1 MGGKKMKKKFFA
13 ILCIMIV
20 ALAMVSA
27 QAANEATEDITDI
40 TVMVYERG
48 ATIAGGST
56 LDNKDTRWLNEQ
68 LASKGVHITFVGV
81 PRSGADATIE
91 TMIAAGT
98 APDVIVTNGRERVMQ
113 YGSQGGLVDFTPY
126 LDRLDPDYVELI
138 QGTPINMCSIDGGLY
153 ALPGMPGYFS
163 RGHEQYIRK
172 DIVEALGMEMP
183 TTREELI
190 EFLYA
195 VKENY
200 PDMIPYAFSGKIT
213 DACFFQFVL
222 SYTSRADERTNFIY
236 EPSFTNCLRPGA
248 KEGFRQLNQFYLDGI
263 IPQDFALDVD
273 ETKFNQARANGNVAF
288 MLYNSADTTDFT
300 QFGLTEG
307 FMLWP
312 CDTLPNADGDYV
324 APSSGAVNR
333 YVYVLKS
340 AEDAGKMDAIMEFLS
355 FMSNEDNANT
365 FANRLWSEE
374 AATLDE
380 NGAPV
385 SLLTKQQ
392 AQDLGYAERTSDM
405 NNLRVS
411 FDFGKE
417 NYVQNQVKSAP
428 NVPEEFFSAKYD
440 IVRNKDGLYHNSAIP
455 GTLSTD
461 VYLSGLQ
468 TLICEFAL
476 KVISAPE
483 GKFEEVWEA
492 SYAKLVENHLEDV
505 LNERAAWY
513 DANMK

>member
-1 MGGKKMKKKFFA
+1 MKKRIIA
-13 ILCIMIV
+13 ISFILLV
-20 ALAMVSA
+20 ATAVIFA
-27 QAANEATEDITDI
+27 QAAKETTKDITDI

-68 LASKGVHITFVGV
+68 LASKGVHLTFVGI

-153 ALPGMPGYFS
+153 ALPGMPGYFA

-222 SYTSRADERTNFIY
+222 SYTSRADKRTNYIY

-263 IPQDFALDVD
+263 IPKDFALDID

-312 CDTLPNADGDYV
+312 CDTLPNADGDHV
-324 APSSGAVNR
+324 APTSGAVNR

-340 AEDAGKMDAIMEFLS
+340 AEDAGKMDAIMEFLA

-365 FANRLWSEE
+365 FANRLWSSE
-374 AATLDE
+374 AATVDE

-385 SLLTKQQ
+385 SLLTKQE
-392 AQDLGYAERTSDM
+392 AQNLGYAERTSDM
-405 NNLRVS
+405 NNIRVS

-417 NYVQNQVKSAP
+417 NYVENQSKSAP
-428 NVPEEFFSAKYD
+428 NVPTEFFSAKYD
-440 IVRNKDGLYHNSAIP
+440 IVRNKEGLYHNSAIP
-455 GTLSTD
+455 GTLSSD
-461 VYLSGLQ
+461 IYLSGLQ

-483 GKFEEVWEA
+483 GQFDKVWESA
-492 SYAKLVENHLEDV
+492 YAKLVENHLEDV
-505 LNERAAWY
+505 LAERAAWY

>member
-1 MGGKKMKKKFFA
+1 MKKRFAFFCVL
-13 ILCIMIV
+13 ILTIT
-20 ALAMVSA
+20 MVFA
-27 QAANEATEDITDI
+27 QAAKEESKGMTDI

-68 LASKGVHITFVGV
+68 LAPKGVHLTFVGI

-98 APDVIVTNGRERVMQ
+98 APDVIVTNGRERIMQ

-126 LDRLDPDYVELI
+126 LDRLDSEYQELI
-138 QGTPINMCSIDGGLY
+138 KGTPIDMCSIDGGLY
-153 ALPGMPGYFS
+153 ALPGMTGYFS
-163 RGHEQYIRK
+163 RAHEQYIRK

-183 TTREELI
+183 TTRDELI
-190 EFLYA
+190 AFLYA

-222 SYTSRADERTNFIY
+222 SYTSRADERTNYIY

-248 KEGFRQLNQFYLDGI
+248 KEGFKQLNQFYLDGI
-263 IPQDFALDVD
+263 IPQDFALDID
-273 ETKFNQARANGNVAF
+273 ETKFKQARANGKVAF
-288 MLYNSADTTDFT
+288 MLYNSADQTDFT

-312 CDTLPNADGDYV
+312 VDTLPNADGDYL
-324 APSSGAVNR
+324 APSSGSVNR

-340 AEDAGKMDAIMEFLS
+340 AEEKGKMDAIMEFLS

-365 FANRLWSEE
+365 FANRLWSKE
-374 AATLDE
+374 AAALDE
-380 NGAPV
+380 TGAPYA
-385 SLLTKQQ
+385 LITKQEG
-392 AQDLGYAERTSDM
+392 QDLGYAERTSDM
-405 NNLRVS
+405 NNIRVN
-411 FDFGKE
+411 FDFGLD
-417 NYVQNQVKSAP
+417 NYIKNQVASAP
-428 NVPEEFFSAKYD
+428 NVPEEFFAAKYD
-440 IVRNKDGLYHNSAIP
+440 IVRNSDKIYHNAAIP
-455 GTLSTD
+455 GTLETD

-468 TLICEFAL
+468 TLICEFAM

-483 GKFEEVWEA
+483 GQFEKVWNS
-492 SYAKLVENHLEDV
+492 SYQKLVENHLEDV
-505 LNERAAWY
+505 LNERAQWY
-513 DANMK
+513 DANKK

>member
-1 MGGKKMKKKFFA
+1 MRKIFA
-13 ILCIMIV
+13 IFCVMII
-20 ALAMVSA
+20 ASSMIFA
-27 QAANEATEDITDI
+27 QAAAEASTQKMTEV

-48 ATIAGGST
+48 ATINGGST
-56 LDNKDTRWLNEQ
+56 LDNLDTRWLNEQ
-68 LASKGVHITFVGV
+68 LAPKGVHLTFVGI
-81 PRSGADATIE
+81 PRSGADATVE

-126 LDRLDPDYVELI
+126 LDRLDPEYQELI
-138 QGTPINMCSIDGGLY
+138 KGTPINMCSIDGGLY
-153 ALPGMPGYFS
+153 ALPGMAGYPS

-190 EFLYA
+190 DFLYA
-195 VKENY
+195 VKKNY

-222 SYTSRADERTNFIY
+222 SYTSRADERENFIY

-248 KEGFRQLNQFYLDGI
+248 KEGFKQLNQFYLDGI
-263 IPQDFALDVD
+263 IPQDFALDID
-273 ETKFNQARANGNVAF
+273 ETKFNQSRANGNVAF

-300 QFGLTEG
+300 QFGLTDG

-312 CDTLPNADGDYV
+312 VDTLPNADGDYI

-340 AEDAGKMDAIMEFLS
+340 AESKIDAIMEFLA

-365 FANRLWSEE
+365 FANRLWSAE
-374 AATLDE
+374 AATLDA
-380 NGAPV
+380 NGAPIA
-385 SLLTKQQ
+385 LITKQEGM
-392 AQDLGYAERTSDM
+392 DLGYAERTSDI
-405 NNLRVS
+405 NNIRVN
-411 FDFGKE
+411 FDFGKA
-417 NYVQNQVKSAP
+417 NYIENQVASAP
-428 NVPEEFFSAKYD
+428 NVPEEFFDAKYD
-440 IVRNKDGLYHNSAIP
+440 IVRNYDRVYDASAIP
-455 GTLSTD
+455 GTLPSD
-461 VYLSGLQ
+461 NYMSGLQ

-483 GKFEEVWEA
+483 GQFEKVWEA
-492 SYAKLVENHLEDV
+492 SYAKLVENHLNDV
-505 LNERAAWY
+505 LNDRAAWY
-513 DANMK
+513 DANH

>member
-1 MGGKKMKKKFFA
+1 MKRGIA
-13 ILCIMIV
+13 IFCILIV
-20 ALAMVSA
+20 AMSAIFA
-27 QAANEATEDITDI
+27 QAAVEGSASKGMTDV

-48 ATIAGGST
+48 ATIANGST
-56 LDNKDTRWLNEQ
+56 LDNNDTRWLNDQ
-68 LASKGVHITFVGV
+68 LAEKGVHLTFVGV

-126 LDRLDPDYVELI
+126 LDRLDPEYQELI
-138 QGTPINMCSIDGGLY
+138 KGTPINMCSIDGGLY
-153 ALPGMPGYFS
+153 ALPGMPGYFV

-172 DIVEALGMEMP
+172 DLVEALGMEMP
-183 TTREELI
+183 DTREELI

-195 VKENY
+195 VKKNY

-248 KEGFRQLNQFYLDGI
+248 KEGFKQLNQFYLDGI
-263 IPQDFALDVD
+263 IPADFALDVD
-273 ETKFNQARANGNVAF
+273 ETKFNQARANGKVAF
-288 MLYNSADTTDFT
+288 MLYNGTDTTDYT
-300 QFGLTEG
+300 QFGLTDG

-312 CDTLPNADGDYV
+312 ANTLPNADGDYV
-324 APSSGAVNR
+324 VPSSGSVNR

-365 FANRLWSEE
+365 FANRLWSSE
-374 AATLDE
+374 AAALDE
-380 NGAPV
+380 TGAPYA
-385 SLLTKQQ
+385 LLTKQELM
-392 AQDLGYAERTSDM
+392 DLGYAERTSDM
-405 NNLRVS
+405 NNIRVN
-411 FDFGKE
+411 FDFGKA
-417 NYVQNQVKSAP
+417 NYVKNQVASAP
-428 NVPEEFFSAKYD
+428 NVPVEFFEEKYD
-440 IVRNKDGLYHNSAIP
+440 VTRSVDGLYHLSAIP
-455 GTLSTD
+455 GTLPSDT
-461 VYLSGLQ
+461 YMSGLQ

-476 KVISAPE
+476 KVISAPA
-483 GKFEEVWEA
+483 GQFEKVWEE

-505 LNERAAWY
+505 LNDRAAWY
-513 DANMK
+513 DANH

>member
-1 MGGKKMKKKFFA
+1 MKKVFA
-13 ILCIMIV
+13 IFCILIV
-20 ALAMVSA
+20 AVSTIFA
-27 QAANEATEDITDI
+27 QAATEATKGMTDV

-48 ATIAGGST
+48 ATIANGST
-56 LDNKDTRWLNEQ
+56 LDNLDTRWLNEQ
-68 LASKGVHITFVGV
+68 LAPKGVHLTFVGI

-126 LDRLDPDYVELI
+126 LDRLDPEYQALI
-138 QGTPINMCSIDGGLY
+138 AGTPIDMCSIDGGLY

-172 DIVEALGMEMP
+172 DLVEALGMQMP
-183 TTREELI
+183 QTRDELI
-190 EFLYA
+190 AFLYA
-195 VKENY
+195 VKANY

-248 KEGFRQLNQFYLDGI
+248 KNGFKQLNQLYLDGI
-263 IPQDFALDVD
+263 LPQDFALDID

-288 MLYNSADTTDFT
+288 MLYNSADSTDFT
-300 QFGLTEG
+300 QFGLTDG

-312 CDTLPNADGDYV
+312 IDTLPNADGDYL
-324 APSSGAVNR
+324 APSSGSVNR

-340 AEDAGKMDAIMEFLS
+340 AEAAGKMDAIMEFLA

-365 FANRLWSEE
+365 FANRLWSAE

-380 NGAPV
+380 NGAPIA
-385 SLLTKQQ
+385 LITKQEG
-392 AQDLGYAERTSDM
+392 QDRGYAERTSDM
-405 NNLRVS
+405 NNIRVS
-411 FDFGKE
+411 FDFGKA
-417 NYVQNQVKSAP
+417 NYVQNQAASAP
-428 NVPEEFFSAKYD
+428 NVPAEFFEAKYD
-440 IVRNKDGLYHNSAIP
+440 IVRDSAKVYHNAAIP
-455 GTLSTD
+455 GTLETD

-476 KVISAPE
+476 KVISAPA
-483 GKFEEVWEA
+483 GQFEKVWDA
-492 SYAKLVENHLEDV
+492 SYAKLVENHLDDV

-513 DANMK
+513 DANRK